1 MEVAFCLLNPLV
13 SSETKQREGEVPGTL
28 GFLFAGG
35 AEPIH
40 CPLRTTYCSEAVCI
54 ATRKGSGGFRIMN
67 LDRIHDSSIEGN
79 QQDRC
84 LTLEMPS
91 SLGATGSLIFSAK
104 EAKNFPPHILMI
116 DSNDISDNFNKLSR
130 W

>member
-1 MEVAFCLLNPLV
+1 MEVAFCLLNLLV
-13 SSETKQREGEVPGTL
+13 SREIKQRKGEVPGTL

-54 ATRKGSGGFRIMN
+54 ATRKGSSLRIMR

-91 SLGATGSLIFSAK
+91 SLGV
-104 EAKNFPPHILMI
+104 
-116 DSNDISDNFNKLSR
+116 
-130 W
+130 